1 MGMSR
6 ESATVDEIA
15 AVYHA
20 RLPELCS
27 VAAAILEN
35 TEEGRDAVQE
45 AFARALRRRASFRGD
60 GPLEAWLWRIVVN
73 TARSRRRMIAPACP
87 VRDEEGVV
95 GTDVAPA
102 AEIRSLLALLPERQ
116 RLVVFLRYYADL
128 DYRTIADVLAISP
141 GTVGATLTAGL
152 ASLRRRLEEVPA

>member
-1 MGMSR
+1 MGR
-6 ESATVDEIA
+6 ESATAEEIA

-27 VAAAILEN
+27 VAAAILQD

-45 AFARALRRRASFRGD
+45 AFALALRRRASFRGD
-60 GPLEAWLWRIVVN
+60 GALEAWLWRIVVN
-73 TARSRRRMIAPACP
+73 TARSRRRVIAPALP
-87 VRDEEGVV
+87 APDEEDL
-95 GTDVAPA
+95 GTDGAPA
-102 AEIRSLLALLPERQ
+102 AEVRSLLASLPERQ

-128 DYRTIADVLAISP
+128 DYRTIAEVLAISP